1 MRNIIITESKFNKLK
16 QNLLNEVVG
25 VPNNILETGEEIYE
39 DILFELDQIDDNEDE
54 YDFEIE
60 GDFRISDVE
69 FKKLTINLIVNE
81 DSDLDEPNLVSMGFG
96 LASEMSRDT
105 YRLQHTFDDE
115 VALQIQVAMPE
126 NWDPQSLKQFFKDNK
141 VEFLSSLSHE
151 LMHSYSFRKEEST
164 SSKEQAKYRAYSD
177 VKVGIPP
184 VDKFIFALYFTHSI
198 ENIVRPTE
206 LASQLKS
213 HNVTK
218 KEFYDFFTKTKLYEF
233 LKSIQTE
240 TYEDLRNE
248 IKTYLSQ
255 LRDYLRDEK
264 GIDDIDEKS
273 DDEVVDIILDLTYE
287 VISKTTAGQMHQMLM
302 NSPIEMLIGF
312 VGEKDKFFRR
322 FLKEITKYDNG
333 PEFFQAQFEF
343 FREVSTKMIKKLAKL
358 YSIRPDKKDETNE
371 SKSIHNWDLHHKYR
385 NTKELFPIKRKT
397 TT

>member
-39 DILFELDQIDDNEDE
+39 DILFELDQIDDTEDE

-96 LASEMSRDT
+96 LASQMHRDT

-115 VALQIQVAMPE
+115 VAMQIQVAMPE

-151 LMHSYSFRKEEST
+151 LMHSYSFRKEKST

-198 ENIVRPTE
+198 
-206 LASQLKS
+206 
-213 HNVTK
+213 
-218 KEFYDFFTKTKLYEF
+218 
-233 LKSIQTE
+233 
-240 TYEDLRNE
+240 
-248 IKTYLSQ
+248 
-255 LRDYLRDEK
+255 
-264 GIDDIDEKS
+264 
-273 DDEVVDIILDLTYE
+273 
-287 VISKTTAGQMHQMLM
+287 
-302 NSPIEMLIGF
+302 
-312 VGEKDKFFRR
+312 
-322 FLKEITKYDNG
+322 
-333 PEFFQAQFEF
+333 
-343 FREVSTKMIKKLAKL
+343 
-358 YSIRPDKKDETNE
+358 
-371 SKSIHNWDLHHKYR
+371 
-385 NTKELFPIKRKT
+385 
-397 TT
+397 